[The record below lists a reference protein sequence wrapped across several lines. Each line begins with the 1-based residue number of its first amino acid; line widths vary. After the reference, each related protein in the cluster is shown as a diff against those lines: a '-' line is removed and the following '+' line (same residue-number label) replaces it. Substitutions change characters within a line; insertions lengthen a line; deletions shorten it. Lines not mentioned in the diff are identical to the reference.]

1 MKLSFILSLSKDTPG
16 ALLLPLTPHGLF
28 LFTVNYQLLPV
39 FKTGLTKWTNMI
51 VLKSRGAILN
61 FVTYHQDRRRNM
73 NARAYEDVLRR
84 TFNNYCQ
91 MPQNIVYVENIAEW
105 CQKEGIPEPD
115 TEKPVKVISKG
126 EAGCKMIVREEIPDH
141 IVDERIN
148 AMHIRGQVENV
159 ALDRADKLDSDEK
172 KIVFLFLSEYALG
185 LSDIEDNEL
194 LADNWAF
201 DEMEKLGFFKK

>member
-1 MKLSFILSLSKDTPG
+1 
-16 ALLLPLTPHGLF
+16 
-28 LFTVNYQLLPV
+28 
-39 FKTGLTKWTNMI
+39 MI
-51 VLKSRGAILN
+51 
-61 FVTYHQDRRRNM
+61 F
-73 NARAYEDVLRR
+73 
-84 TFNNYCQ
+84 
-91 MPQNIVYVENIAEW
+91 
-105 CQKEGIPEPD
+105 
-115 TEKPVKVISKG
+115 
-126 EAGCKMIVREEIPDH
+126 VREEIPDH